1 MSIKS
6 TKTMVILA
14 AAALTVGST
23 GVFAQDHRY
32 DDRPP
37 RYDDRYDG
45 PYDGQDE
52 RQYDGRDDDR
62 YGDDG
67 AYDYAKVVDVQ
78 PLMRQVRVSSP
89 QRECWD
95 ETRYDERDY
104 GRPRAR
110 NATGSTLLGAVIGA
124 AVGNQI
130 GHGDGRRAAT
140 AAGAIIGAGI
150 GNAQAGRRNGYDQP
164 PPPRAYTVQ
173 RCETH
178 YREDVQERVDGYRV
192 TYVYHGRRGVTQLPY
207 KPGDRIRV
215 RVDVSPAE

>member
-6 TKTMVILA
+6 TKMMVSLM
-14 AAALTVGST
+14 AALSVGSA
-23 GVFAQDHRY
+23 GALAQDHRY
-32 DDRPP
+32 DDRPDRPDRYDP
-37 RYDDRYDG
+37 RYDNGRDDQYDDRYD
-45 PYDGQDE
+45 DG
-52 RQYDGRDDDR
+52 G
-62 YGDDG
+62 
-67 AYDYAKVVDVQ
+67 YDYAKVVDVQ
-78 PLMRQVRVSSP
+78 PLARRVRVSSP

-95 ETRYDERDY
+95 ETRYDESGYD
-104 GRPRAR
+104 RPRAR
-110 NATGSTLLGAVIGA
+110 NSAGPTLLGAVIGA

>member
-1 MSIKS
+1 M
-6 TKTMVILA
+6 MVILA
-14 AAALTVGST
+14 TAALTVGSSA
-23 GVFAQDHRY
+23 VFAQDHRY

-37 RYDDRYDG
+37 RYDDQNYGRYDG
-45 PYDGQDE
+45 QSEGRDDG
-52 RQYDGRDDDR
+52 RYDGRYDDE
-62 YGDDG
+62 GG
-67 AYDYAKVVDVQ
+67 YDYAKVVDVQ
-78 PLMRQVRVSSP
+78 PLTRQVRVSSP

-95 ETRYDERDY
+95 ETRYDDRDSY
-104 GRPRAR
+104 GPPRAR
-110 NATGSTLLGAVIGA
+110 NAGGSTLLGAVIGA
-124 AVGNQI
+124 AIGNQI

-164 PPPRAYTVQ
+164 PPPRAYSVQ

-178 YREDVQERVDGYRV
+178 YREDVEERVDGYRV

>member
-6 TKTMVILA
+6 TKMMVILA
-14 AAALTVGST
+14 ATALTVGSSA
-23 GVFAQDHRY
+23 VFAQDHRY

-37 RYDDRYDG
+37 RYDDPYNRPYDDSYDDRDDGRYDDQG
-45 PYDGQDE
+45 G
-52 RQYDGRDDDR
+52 
-62 YGDDG
+62 
-67 AYDYAKVVDVQ
+67 YDYAKVVDVQ
-78 PLMRQVRVSSP
+78 PMTRRVRVTTP

-110 NATGSTLLGAVIGA
+110 NAAGSTLLGAVIGA

-178 YREDVQERVDGYRV
+178 YNEDVQERIDGYRV